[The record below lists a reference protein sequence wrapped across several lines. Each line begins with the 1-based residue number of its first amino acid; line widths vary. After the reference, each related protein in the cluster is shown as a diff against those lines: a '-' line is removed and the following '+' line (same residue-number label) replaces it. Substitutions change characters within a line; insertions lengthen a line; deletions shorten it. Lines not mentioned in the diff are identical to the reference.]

1 MRNGFISASKE
12 LIAFAYVQ
20 EDYQRT
26 GDITKGL
33 MPLFAP
39 IIHDQAGDIFVAA
52 EFAKKVQEKYD
63 IAMRPIVAESLIPK
77 LVESGLLTKEE
88 QSKYIA
94 VYRCTGT

>member
-1 MRNGFISASKE
+1 MSVSKE

-20 EDYQRT
+20 EDYQKT

-39 IIHDQAGDIFVAA
+39 IIHDQAGSIFDAS
-52 EFAKKVQEKYD
+52 EFAKKVQDKYD

-77 LVESGLLTKEE
+77 LVESGLLTK
-88 QSKYIA
+88 
-94 VYRCTGT
+94 